1 MRPILAVVGL
11 LVAAYVT
18 LTGQTK
24 EQINVQKELA
34 KVNSDEANNLSNSL
48 LILTKFNGQRELQ
61 TKEIEKLKKEYPGF
75 NAFID
80 SENKLNERGIQ
91 FIKLKIQQY
100 TLEAKAKLLTQKIA
114 ENAVKLLEL
123 EQQGLLESVTL
134 WQQFTNF
141 VKSGGNAYVSISKD
155 IQTGIE
161 NQRQAREDLTNENK
175 KLEEALAG
183 TFIETDKI
191 LTQIKPFNEA
201 LNTQVETEKRLNT
214 QKENAKKTQE
224 ELNQSYKKGVT
235 SAIDFKDQLEALT
248 KAFGKYEETIKAL
261 ENVRVEIPVIEDLK
275 KIKQARI
282 EAAQELV
289 DFTKTFDDLVT
300 GVLPPKIDAFGNFFI
315 VFREELEKA
324 FTKPQEDITKF
335 DKILTSA
342 MESGFVKTQAQREAV
357 VAVTNGYKAMYDLIE
372 KRPGFKKVLDELV
385 PLNTA
390 WDKNIVATKKG
401 YGEWFNLLK
410 IFGDL
415 AVVTG
420 EFKLEIDDTT
430 KEIKKVEFDP
440 VLAKKNADDTYQA
453 IRKGLFQPVYEDLL
467 KQKLESL
474 ETQKAI
480 KGLAADQVKLL
491 EGQIKGVSDAIKAY
505 KDKGEIDLKI
515 IDPKQVEQSI
525 DLIINE
531 FNRILVGTVKAE
543 QGVISLNDEFN
554 RLVKDFGKTTDLSKS
569 LGGLVLKNFETIR
582 TEFLGLRTKA
592 EKEDEDFRK
601 KVMQD
606 EEGLANFKRML
617 SEKNKN
623 AALADDKDYLE
634 AYILFKKKEKEIA
647 KETEES
653 KRTETEKTLKTVE
666 MVFQQFSNSLN
677 QISAVTQERVRT
689 DLEML
694 KTAEENALKQVVGDS
709 KTAADKR
716 LEIQADYEE
725 KRKEIEKRGRISALQ
740 FSLVQSIANAAQ
752 AITALWTNPFIAAN
766 PILGAVQ
773 TAVIGINASSGL
785 A

>member
-1 MRPILAVVGL
+1 MLASRVLWATLAANPLGAILAVVGL

-324 FTKPQEDITKF
+324 FTTNPLLPLSSISSAPCCHLIF
-335 DKILTSA
+335 FTS
-342 MESGFVKTQAQREAV
+342 
-357 VAVTNGYKAMYDLIE
+357 
-372 KRPGFKKVLDELV
+372 
-385 PLNTA
+385 
-390 WDKNIVATKKG
+390 
-401 YGEWFNLLK
+401 
-410 IFGDL
+410 
-415 AVVTG
+415 
-420 EFKLEIDDTT
+420 
-430 KEIKKVEFDP
+430 
-440 VLAKKNADDTYQA
+440 
-453 IRKGLFQPVYEDLL
+453 
-467 KQKLESL
+467 
-474 ETQKAI
+474 
-480 KGLAADQVKLL
+480 
-491 EGQIKGVSDAIKAY
+491 
-505 KDKGEIDLKI
+505 
-515 IDPKQVEQSI
+515 
-525 DLIINE
+525 
-531 FNRILVGTVKAE
+531 
-543 QGVISLNDEFN
+543 
-554 RLVKDFGKTTDLSKS
+554 
-569 LGGLVLKNFETIR
+569 
-582 TEFLGLRTKA
+582 
-592 EKEDEDFRK
+592 
-601 KVMQD
+601 
-606 EEGLANFKRML
+606 LANL
-617 SEKNKN
+617 SFCSIWPTICLNVSSE
-623 AALADDKDYLE
+623 
-634 AYILFKKKEKEIA
+634 
-647 KETEES
+647 
-653 KRTETEKTLKTVE
+653 V
-666 MVFQQFSNSLN
+666 VSL
-677 QISAVTQERVRT
+677 
-689 DLEML
+689 
-694 KTAEENALKQVVGDS
+694 
-709 KTAADKR
+709 
-716 LEIQADYEE
+716 
-725 KRKEIEKRGRISALQ
+725 
-740 FSLVQSIANAAQ
+740 
-752 AITALWTNPFIAAN
+752 
-766 PILGAVQ
+766 
-773 TAVIGINASSGL
+773 
-785 A
+785 